1 MQYLGC
7 SEGGRE
13 KGGSRGVG
21 KEAEG
26 GEREDCQS
34 QEVRNE
40 CVGGV
45 GWVGGIRIGGLGHE
59 C

>member
-1 MQYLGC
+1 VQYLGC

-13 KGGSRGVG
+13 KGGSGGVG

-34 QEVRNE
+34 
-40 CVGGV
+40 
-45 GWVGGIRIGGLGHE
+45 
-59 C
+59 